1 MPIPLLERSDREMA
15 QRVRR
20 RVQSLADV
28 ASCKEVTVGFTRK
41 KPSIH
46 FQVELKGN
54 PSFEDAH
61 KICSRIDREV
71 RHLVPNARVI
81 IQSESSGIDKTKDVL
96 KIVKRV
102 AEAEPGSR
110 GVQNIH
116 LRKMNGDLGVD
127 FSLQVSTLMT
137 GKKADEL
144 ESRISQKLRGAEPRI
159 SELVV
164 HQESVPY
171 LVFSEQWGHG
181 TEMRAYV
188 EHVSKRF
195 PEIVWLGPPIIR
207 RTTDGLYLAGRVAF
221 TPGTSADRAS
231 QIRSE
236 LGAAIKNGYPG
247 IARTEIIEEQENF
260 GEM

>member
-1 MPIPLLERSDREMA
+1 MPIPLVERSDRELG
-15 QRVRR
+15 RKVRR
-20 RVQSLADV
+20 NVQSLGEV

-46 FQVELKGN
+46 FHVLLNGN
-54 PSFEDAH
+54 PSFEETH

-71 RHLVPNARVI
+71 RHLVPNARVVI
-81 IQSESSGIDKTKDVL
+81 HSESSGTDKTKDVW

-102 AEAEPGSR
+102 ADGEPGSR

-116 LRKMNGDLGVD
+116 VRKANGNLGVD
-127 FSLQVSTLMT
+127 FSLQVSTLVT
-137 GKKADEL
+137 GTKADEL
-144 ESRISQKLRGAEPRI
+144 ESRISQKIRTADPHI
-159 SELVV
+159 SEVVV

-171 LVFSEQWGHG
+171 LVFSEQWGQG

-207 RTTDGLYLAGRVAF
+207 RMNDGLYLADRVAF

-231 QIRSE
+231 QIRLE

>member
-1 MPIPLLERSDREMA
+1 MPIPLVERSDREMGH
-15 QRVRR
+15 RVRR
-20 RVQSLADV
+20 RVQSLPEV
-28 ASCKEVTVGFTRK
+28 ASCREVTVGFTRK

-46 FQVELKGN
+46 FYVQLHDN
-54 PSFEDAH
+54 PSFEETH
-61 KICSRIDREV
+61 KISSKIDREV
-71 RHLVPNARVI
+71 RHLVPNARVVI
-81 IQSESSGIDKTKDVL
+81 YSESSGTSKTKDL
-96 KIVKRV
+96 WKAVKRI
-102 AEAEPGSR
+102 ADAEPGSR

-116 LRKMNGDLGVD
+116 LRRVNGNLGID

-144 ESRISQKLRGAEPRI
+144 ESRISQKIREADPRV
-159 SELVV
+159 SEVVV

-195 PEIVWLGPPIIR
+195 PEIVWLGPPVIR
-207 RTTDGLYLAGRVAF
+207 RMSDGLYFADRVAF
-221 TPGTSADRAS
+221 TPGTTADRVS
-231 QIRSE
+231 QIRTE

>member
-1 MPIPLLERSDREMA
+1 MPIPLVERSDRELA
-15 QRVRR
+15 RKVRR
-20 RVQSLADV
+20 TVQSLREV
-28 ASCKEVTVGFTRK
+28 ATCKEVTVGFTRK

-46 FQVELKGN
+46 FHVLLQGN

-71 RHLVPNARVI
+71 RYLVPNARVTI
-81 IQSESSGIDKTKDVL
+81 HSESSGTDKTKDVW

-102 AEAEPGSR
+102 GDAEPGSR

-116 LRKMNGDLGVD
+116 LRKIDGTLGVD
-127 FSLQVSTLMT
+127 FSLQVSTLLT
-137 GKKADEL
+137 GKKAYEF
-144 ESRISQKLRGAEPRI
+144 ESRISQKLRAADPRI
-159 SELVV
+159 SEVVV

-195 PEIVWLGPPIIR
+195 PEIVWLGPPVIR
-207 RTTDGLYLAGRVAF
+207 RMTDGLYLADRVAF
-221 TPGTSADRAS
+221 TPGTSADRVS

-247 IARTEIIEEQENF
+247 IAKTEIIEEQENL

>member
-15 QRVRR
+15 QKIRR
-20 RVQSLADV
+20 KIQSLQEVAD
-28 ASCKEVTVGFTRK
+28 CKEVSVGFTRK

-46 FQVELKGN
+46 FHVLLRGN
-54 PSFEDAH
+54 PSFEETH

-81 IQSESSGIDKTKDVL
+81 IHSEPRGADKTKEVW

-102 AEAEPGSR
+102 ADGEPGSR

-116 LRKMNGDLGVD
+116 LRSMNGNLGVD

-144 ESRISQKLRGAEPRI
+144 ESRISQKLRAADSRI
-159 SELVV
+159 SEVVV

-207 RTTDGLYLAGRVAF
+207 RMSDGLYLADRVAF

-231 QIRSE
+231 QIRLE
-236 LGAAIKNGYPG
+236 LGAAIKSGYPG
-247 IARTEIIEEQENF
+247 IARTEIIEEQGNF